1 MVLFPLLTQVVS
13 SILRSTGCTVTPFA
27 PATRSN
33 LFKLLDIL
41 SYPLF
46 DFPSWL
52 LTGATPERQ
61 GGSPATTLEY
71 KALIRPRLCKSQKW
85 IATQRVACS

>member
-1 MVLFPLLTQVVS
+1 MVFFPLLTQVVS
-13 SILRSTGCTVTPFA
+13 SILRSTGYTVTPFA

-52 LTGATPERQ
+52 
-61 GGSPATTLEY
+61 
-71 KALIRPRLCKSQKW
+71 
-85 IATQRVACS
+85 